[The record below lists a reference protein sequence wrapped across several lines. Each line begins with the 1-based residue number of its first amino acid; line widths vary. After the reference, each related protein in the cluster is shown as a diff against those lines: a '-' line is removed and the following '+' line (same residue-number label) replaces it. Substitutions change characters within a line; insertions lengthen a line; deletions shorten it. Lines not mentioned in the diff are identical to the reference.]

1 MFDRAVILLAEAD
14 ETLREHLAGQL
25 DADEAVV
32 HLAVDSAQARAKAA
46 VHRPTVLVLGA
57 LERPPAAV
65 GVLRA
70 IRCSCGRRGDPVA
83 DLPVVV
89 LVDEG
94 DELATLRAFE
104 SGADDVVPRT
114 VSYSVLRARLRVL
127 LGLSGRS
134 RVRTV
139 CRVRG
144 IELDAA
150 AREVRVHG
158 EPVELSGKE
167 FALLSA
173 LMAEPTRV
181 FTRQELL
188 RDVWGFHGVA
198 TTRTLDSHAHR
209 LRRKLNAQGDR
220 FVTNVWGVGLRLVD
234 PLPDDTARA
243 A

>member
-14 ETLREHLAGQL
+14 ENLREHLAGQL
-25 DADEAVV
+25 DADELSV
-32 HLAVDSAQARAKAA
+32 HVAADSAQARAKAA
-46 VHRPTVLVLGA
+46 THQPAVLVLGA
-57 LERPPAAV
+57 LERPSAAI

-70 IRCSCGRRGDPVA
+70 IRGSCGRRGDPPA
-83 DLPVVV
+83 DLPIVV
-89 LVDEG
+89 LVDER
-94 DELATLRAFE
+94 DELATLRAFD

-114 VSYSVLRARLRVL
+114 VSYAVLRARLRVL

-144 IELDAA
+144 LELDAA
-150 AREVRVHG
+150 ARDVRVNG

-188 RDVWGFHGVA
+188 REVWGFRGVVA
-198 TTRTLDSHAHR
+198 TRTLDSHAHR
-209 LRRKLNAQGDR
+209 LRKKLCVDGER
-220 FVTNVWGVGLRLVD
+220 FVVNVWGVGLRLID
-234 PLPDDTARA
+234 PVPGESAEA